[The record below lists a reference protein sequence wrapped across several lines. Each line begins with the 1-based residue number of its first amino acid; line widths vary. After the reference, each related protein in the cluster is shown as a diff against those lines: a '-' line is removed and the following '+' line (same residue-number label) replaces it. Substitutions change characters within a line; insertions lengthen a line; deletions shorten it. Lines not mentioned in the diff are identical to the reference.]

1 MWDYHDV
8 IQELSSVYCMSQLNE
23 RGKET
28 KDYCLCVS
36 HEDLSSPSLQY
47 QEIDFHQKLS
57 DMEDFKQKFCLSTS
71 QCQAMP
77 EIRYEMKDEKST
89 STKSKNLSQKL
100 DIKQKLISLRWRIL
114 NQYVSV
120 FVSSKKKA
128 KSVTKKNLKRR
139 SKYIGVSKNNANW
152 QALINVNQIKK
163 YIGTFTDELQAARAY
178 DLYSVAM
185 KGEEASLN
193 FDYTPSDMLERIQY
207 FLEYDYIKYD

>member
-1 MWDYHDV
+1 
-8 IQELSSVYCMSQLNE
+8 
-23 RGKET
+23 
-28 KDYCLCVS
+28 
-36 HEDLSSPSLQY
+36 
-47 QEIDFHQKLS
+47 
-57 DMEDFKQKFCLSTS
+57 
-71 QCQAMP
+71 
-77 EIRYEMKDEKST
+77 MKDEKSA

-163 YIGTFTDELQAARAY
+163 YIGTFTNEIQAARAY

-207 FLEYDYIKYD
+207 FLEHDYIKCD